1 MKVKGRE
8 FRHTLNYSKGIR
20 KKFFRGQLRALLSG
34 YIINVLDEDIVIYPI
49 KTTAYGN
56 FLFDA
61 ISPGNESRHTF
72 RKTC

>member
-1 MKVKGRE
+1 MKRIQTYLK
-8 FRHTLNYSKGIR
+8 L
-20 KKFFRGQLRALLSG
+20 FRGQLLALLSG
-34 YIINVLDEDIVIYPI
+34 YIMNVLDEDIVIYPI

-72 RKTC
+72 PKSC